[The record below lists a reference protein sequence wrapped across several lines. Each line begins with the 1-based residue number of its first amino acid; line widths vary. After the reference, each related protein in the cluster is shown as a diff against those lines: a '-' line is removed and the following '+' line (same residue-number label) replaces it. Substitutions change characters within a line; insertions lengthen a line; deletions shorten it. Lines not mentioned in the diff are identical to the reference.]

1 VRENLRSCLVRD
13 DVMKELVFTGHVLP
27 ASEGAAKFAADFE
40 KRKARELEERLNR
53 RSDPS
58 PSKVRKLPR

>member
-1 VRENLRSCLVRD
+1 VRD
-13 DVMKELVFTGHVLP
+13 DVMKELVFAGHVLP

-58 PSKVRKLPR
+58 PSKVLKLPR